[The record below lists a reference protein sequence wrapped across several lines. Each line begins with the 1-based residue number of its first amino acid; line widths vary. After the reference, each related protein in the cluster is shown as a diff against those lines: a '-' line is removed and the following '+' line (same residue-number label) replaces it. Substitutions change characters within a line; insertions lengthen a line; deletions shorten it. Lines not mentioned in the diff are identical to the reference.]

1 MTTLLSKLPRSHSPA
16 EAEDDVPETSPF
28 PIVVVGVAVLLLGDV
43 AVTLAAIAT
52 MG

>member
-1 MTTLLSKLPRSHSPA
+1 MTTLIRRLLGSHSPA
-16 EAEDDVPETSPF
+16 EAEDDVPETSAF
-28 PIVVVGVAVLLLGDV
+28 PIAVVCVAVLLLGDV